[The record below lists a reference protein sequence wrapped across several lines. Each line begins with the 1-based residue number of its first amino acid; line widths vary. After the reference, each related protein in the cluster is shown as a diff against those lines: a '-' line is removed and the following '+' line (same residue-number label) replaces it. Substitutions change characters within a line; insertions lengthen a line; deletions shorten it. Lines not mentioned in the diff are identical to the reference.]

1 MIIYTKLSNY
11 LKAKNI
17 RYIDLQQDLGISP
30 TTIAKI
36 KKNRVV
42 TTETI
47 DKICAYLDIQPADMM
62 EWVDDNLVK

>member
-11 LKAKNI
+11 LKANNI

>member
-1 MIIYTKLSNY
+1 MIVYTKLSNY
-11 LKAKNI
+11 LKADNI

-47 DKICAYLDIQPADMM
+47 DKICAYLDIQPADIM